1 MKNDFFEKQE
11 VKEQKLYIDLLS
23 ITASL
28 SNLYAESKVPFIYYR
43 AMENIFCKAFNA
55 DNLSRSDVSAD
66 AGKNGLGIGLKTFL
80 HNNGYTFQKVA
91 EFNKESYLIKNLDP
105 LETVKKVSEMRNKRI
120 LSTQTICNLN
130 HMMYHLLTRSEGHM
144 AIYEENMDLVDID
157 NIQVTQ
163 IKDTSIH
170 FTDGRH
176 EYSFNLSKSTLLKR
190 FITSEENKILGFDVE
205 ILEDPY
211 EFLLTLKKVTKE
223 LEAIESSKKEEKDY
237 IVLPLYSPKH
247 NKVEEKSGLNQW
259 NASGRKRH
267 FNEVYI
273 SVPAWIHKKKQGFF
287 DYSTDDFK
295 TEPFDVDLPNGNI
308 LKMKIAQQ
316 GGKALMSNP
325 NSALGEWILRDIL
338 KIEENTLVTKE
349 MLDIIGIDS
358 VKLTKLEQGKYRLD
372 FLRVG
377 SYETFEET
385 YFPKT
390 NVNEEDEEV

>member
-1 MKNDFFEKQE
+1 M
-11 VKEQKLYIDLLS
+11 
-23 ITASL
+23 
-28 SNLYAESKVPFIYYR
+28 
-43 AMENIFCKAFNA
+43 
-55 DNLSRSDVSAD
+55 SAD

-105 LETVKKVSEMRNKRI
+105 LETVRKVSEMRNKRI
-120 LSTQTICNLN
+120 LSTQTICNLD

-190 FITSEENKILGFDVE
+190 FITSEENKILG
-205 ILEDPY
+205 
-211 EFLLTLKKVTKE
+211 
-223 LEAIESSKKEEKDY
+223 
-237 IVLPLYSPKH
+237 
-247 NKVEEKSGLNQW
+247 
-259 NASGRKRH
+259 
-267 FNEVYI
+267 
-273 SVPAWIHKKKQGFF
+273 
-287 DYSTDDFK
+287 
-295 TEPFDVDLPNGNI
+295 FDVDLPNGNI